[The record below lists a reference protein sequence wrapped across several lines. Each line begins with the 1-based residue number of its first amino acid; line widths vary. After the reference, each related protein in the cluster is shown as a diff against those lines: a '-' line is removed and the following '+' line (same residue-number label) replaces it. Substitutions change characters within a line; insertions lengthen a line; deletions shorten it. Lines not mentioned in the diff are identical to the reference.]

1 MGLSHCPGILKGP
14 AVPESPP
21 VAKPRRFR
29 RRPAVHR
36 LQSVWRGAPVTVWF
50 LVLFWILGLLTST
63 IVSGPAAQWRVHV
76 AASAHSLPNHWWA
89 ILAAAFWA
97 KNLVGYLGGTALVL
111 LACIPLERQMGSKN
125 FSVAA
130 VLTQIAG
137 LLAAAGFWE
146 ATQVLMGSWAREVSG
161 LFYLG
166 PSAFVCGTAM
176 AATAS
181 MGALWRRR
189 IRLGLFGLL
198 ILLALY
204 SGGFADLGRLGAG
217 AAGALLGPILL
228 GRRPRLVRPVS
239 SRHEGR
245 VLVALLVAVSAVGPV
260 VAGLVPHAVGPLAV
274 LRFLFTDIR
283 PVDPQTLRILCA
295 VPAQH
300 RDCEAAH
307 LQLRAGAG
315 AIFMAIV
322 PSFLLLLLAEG
333 LRRGRRFAWAGVLV
347 VQAGLSLLALTT
359 LVGVLQAAGPD
370 TVAGELVDASQPG
383 YTTQPLALVVP
394 LLVPVMLFGVLL
406 ACRGL
411 FPVAAP
417 RGTYSRLGLQ
427 LLALAGVLSLVY
439 IVAGLALASGFAP
452 VPAAADL
459 LADAPDRFLPLGF
472 IADIPPAFFPQSTPA
487 VLLYEGVGIVFWA
500 VTGVLVLKSFVRPS
514 PPRHGDNKER
524 ALAILKSQEGSS
536 LSWMT
541 TWAGNTYWFSRTG
554 QSFIAYR
561 VIAGI
566 ALTVAGP
573 VGPKNFTSA
582 VVEEFYSYC
591 RTNGWT
597 PCFYSVSADVR
608 AAAAGLGWDCVQ
620 VAQETVLPLDSLSFK
635 GKRFQDVRTA
645 LNNAAKAGIRAE
657 WVRYPTAGLSI
668 QTQILAISEEWVADR
683 KMPEMGFTLGGLD
696 ELNDPEV
703 RCLLA
708 IDTQQQVHAVT
719 SWLPVYRNGQ
729 IVGWTLDF
737 MRRRSAGF
745 RPAVEFLI
753 ASAAMS
759 LKNEGCEFI
768 SLSGAPLARLTQA
781 LPPDETPSSPPL
793 SPSSTAGLDRL
804 LDRLGSALEPVYGF
818 RSLLAFKSKFHPR
831 YVPLFMVYPDSAAL
845 PGIAN
850 ALTRAYLPEL
860 SLGEGVR
867 LLRSILGEPV
877 GAVGRARSR
886 PE

>member
-1 MGLSHCPGILKGP
+1 M
-14 AVPESPP
+14 A
-21 VAKPRRFR
+21 
-29 RRPAVHR
+29 
-36 LQSVWRGAPVTVWF
+36 AP
-50 LVLFWILGLLTST
+50 
-63 IVSGPAAQWRVHV
+63 
-76 AASAHSLPNHWWA
+76 
-89 ILAAAFWA
+89 FWA
-97 KNLVGYLGGTALVL
+97 RDLLGYVVGTVLVL
-111 LACIPLERQMGSKN
+111 LACIPLERQMGSRK
-125 FSVAA
+125 FCVAA
-130 VLTQIAG
+130 VVTQVAG
-137 LLAAAGFWE
+137 ILAAAGFWE
-146 ATQVLMGSWAREVSG
+146 ATRALTGNWARAMSG
-161 LFYLG
+161 TFILG
-166 PSAFVCGTAM
+166 PSVFICGTAM

-181 MGALWRRR
+181 MGPLWRRR

-204 SGGFADLGRLGAG
+204 NGGFADLARLGAG
-217 AAGALLGPILL
+217 AAGALLGPVLL

-260 VAGLVPHAVGPLAV
+260 VAGLAPHAVGPLSV

-283 PVDPQTLRILCA
+283 PVDAQALQEICA

-322 PSFLLLLLAEG
+322 PSFLLLLLSEG

-347 VQAGLSLLALTT
+347 VQAGLSLLALVT

-383 YTTQPLALVVP
+383 HSTQPLALVVP
-394 LLVPVMLFGVLL
+394 LLLPVMIFGVLL
-406 ACRGL
+406 ACRTL
-411 FPVAAP
+411 FPVTAP
-417 RGTYSRLGLQ
+417 PGTYSRLALQ
-427 LLALAGVLSLVY
+427 VLGLAGVLGLIYVG
-439 IVAGLALASGFAP
+439 AGLVLAAEFTP
-452 VPAAADL
+452 VPALADL
-459 LADAPDRFLPLGF
+459 VADAPDRFLPLGF
-472 IADIPPAFFPQSTPA
+472 TADVPPAFFPEGTLA

-500 VTGVLVLKSFVRPS
+500 VTGVLVLKSFVRPTH
-514 PPRHGDNKER
+514 PRHPEDQDK
-524 ALAILKSQEGSS
+524 AVAILTSQEGSS
-536 LSWMT
+536 ISWMT

-566 ALTVAGP
+566 ALTAGGP
-573 VGPKNFTSA
+573 VGPKNLTPA
-582 VVEEFYSYC
+582 VVNEFYGYC
-591 RTNGWT
+591 RSNGWT
-597 PCFYSVSADVR
+597 PCFYSVAPEVR
-608 AAAAGLGWDCVQ
+608 AAAAGLGWDSVQ

-645 LNNAAKAGIRAE
+645 LNNAAKAGIHAE

-683 KMPEMGFTLGGLD
+683 KLPEMGFTLGGLD

-708 IDTQQQVHAVT
+708 IDAHQQVHAVT
-719 SWLPVYRNGQ
+719 SWLPVYRNGR

-759 LKNEGCEFI
+759 LKDEGCDFI
-768 SLSGAPLARLTQA
+768 SLSGAPLARVAQA
-781 LPPDETPSSPPL
+781 PPQDETPARLPA
-793 SPSSTAGLDRL
+793 TAGLDRL
-804 LDRLGSALEPVYGF
+804 LDLLGSALEPVYGF
-818 RSLLAFKSKFHPR
+818 RSLLAFKSKFHPL

-860 SLGEGVR
+860 SLGEGFR
-867 LLRSILGEPV
+867 LLRSILSKRTRTV
-877 GAVGRARSR
+877 ARAGRRL
-886 PE
+886 E

>member
-1 MGLSHCPGILKGP
+1 M
-14 AVPESPP
+14 PESPP
-21 VAKPRRFR
+21 VAKPRQFR
-29 RRPAVHR
+29 RRRQVRWLP
-36 LQSVWRGAPVTVWF
+36 SVLRGAPVTVSF
-50 LVLFWILGLLTST
+50 VAVFWILGLLSST
-63 IVSGPAAQWRVHV
+63 IVSGPAVQWRADV
-76 AASAHSLPNHWWA
+76 AATAQSLPNHWWA
-89 ILAAAFWA
+89 VLAAAFWA
-97 KNLVGYLGGTALVL
+97 RNLLGYVMGTALVL
-111 LACIPLERQMGSKN
+111 LAGIPLERQVGSKN

-130 VLTQIAG
+130 ILTQIAG
-137 LLAAAGFWE
+137 MLAAAGFWE
-146 ATQVLMGSWAREVSG
+146 ATRALTGSWAREMSG
-161 LFYLG
+161 LFFLG
-166 PSAFVCGTAM
+166 PSAFLCGTAM

-189 IRLGLFGLL
+189 IRLGVFGLL

-260 VAGLVPHAVGPLAV
+260 VAGLVPHAVGPLSV

-283 PVDPQTLRILCA
+283 PVDPQTLKGICA

-347 VQAGLSLLALTT
+347 VQTGLSLLALTT

-383 YTTQPLALVVP
+383 HSTQPLALVVP

-406 ACRGL
+406 ACRRL

-417 RGTYSRLGLQ
+417 RGTYTR
-427 LLALAGVLSLVY
+427 LALQVLGMAGVLSLVY
-439 IVAGLALASGFAP
+439 IGAGLALAPDFTP
-452 VPAAADL
+452 IPAAADL

-472 IADIPPAFFPQSTPA
+472 TADVPPAFFPQTTLA

-514 PPRHGDNKER
+514 QPQHGDDKER
-524 ALAILKSQEGSS
+524 ALAILKSEEGSS
-536 LSWMT
+536 ISWMT
-541 TWAGNTYWFSRTG
+541 TWAGNTYWFSATG
-554 QSFIAYR
+554 QSFISYR

-566 ALTVAGP
+566 ALTVGGP
-573 VGPKNFTSA
+573 VGPKNQTA
-582 VVEEFYSYC
+582 TVVEEFFEYC
-591 RTNGWT
+591 RSSGWT
-597 PCFYSVSADVR
+597 PCFYSVSAEVR
-608 AAAAGLGWDCVQ
+608 NVASGLGWDSAQ

-635 GKRFQDVRTA
+635 GKIFQDVRTA
-645 LNNAAKAGIRAE
+645 LNNAAKAGIHAE

-683 KMPEMGFTLGGLD
+683 TMPEMGFTLGGLD

-708 IDTQQQVHAVT
+708 IDAHQQVHAVT
-719 SWLPVYRNGQ
+719 SWLPVYRNGR
-729 IVGWTLDF
+729 IEGWTLDF
-737 MRRRSAGF
+737 MRRRRTGF

-753 ASAAMS
+753 ASAALS
-759 LKNEGCEFI
+759 LKSEGCDFI
-768 SLSGAPLARLTQA
+768 SLSGAPLARASPDLHLDVTPTG
-781 LPPDETPSSPPL
+781 PPA
-793 SPSSTAGLDRL
+793 TAGLDRL

-818 RSLLAFKSKFHPR
+818 RSLLAFKGKFHPS
-831 YVPLFMVYPDSAAL
+831 YVPLFMAYPDSAAL
-845 PGIAN
+845 PGIGN
-850 ALTRAYLPEL
+850 ALTRAYLPDL
-860 SLGEGVR
+860 SLGEGFRLVR
-867 LLRSILGEPV
+867 NILSEHV
-877 GAVGRARSR
+877 GAAGRSGRQA
-886 PE
+886 E

>member
-1 MGLSHCPGILKGP
+1 MGLSNCPEILKGCI
-14 AVPESPP
+14 VPESPP

-29 RRPAVHR
+29 RRSLVRWLLPV
-36 LQSVWRGAPVTVWF
+36 LRGAPVTVSF
-50 LVLFWILGLLTST
+50 VVLFWILGLLSST
-63 IVSGPAAQWRVHV
+63 IISGPAVQWRANV
-76 AASAHSLPNHWWA
+76 AATAHSLPTHWWA
-89 ILAAAFWA
+89 VLAAAFWA
-97 KNLVGYLGGTALVL
+97 RNLLGYVTGTVLVL
-111 LACIPLERQMGSKN
+111 LVCIPLERQMGSKN

-130 VLTQIAG
+130 VVTQIAG
-137 LLAAAGFWE
+137 MLAAAGFWE
-146 ATQVLMGSWAREVSG
+146 ATQLLMGSWAREMSG
-161 LFYLG
+161 LFFLG
-166 PSAFVCGTAM
+166 PSAFICGTAM

-228 GRRPRLVRPVS
+228 GRRPRLVRPIS

-274 LRFLFTDIR
+274 LRYLFTDIR
-283 PVDPQTLRILCA
+283 PVDPQTLQKICA

-300 RDCEAAH
+300 RACEAAH

-347 VQAGLSLLALTT
+347 VQAGLSVLAFTA
-359 LVGVLQAAGPD
+359 LVGVLQAAGPN
-370 TVAGELVDASQPG
+370 TVAGALVDASQPG
-383 YTTQPLALVVP
+383 HTTQPLALVVP
-394 LLVPVMLFGVLL
+394 LLVPVMIFGVVL
-406 ACRGL
+406 ACRRL
-411 FPVAAP
+411 FPVTAP
-417 RGTYSRLGLQ
+417 HGTYSRLALQ

-439 IVAGLALASGFAP
+439 IGAGLVLAPGFTP

-459 LADAPDRFLPLGF
+459 LADTPDRFLPLGF
-472 IADIPPAFFPQSTPA
+472 VVDVPPAFFPLSTPA

-514 PPRHGDNKER
+514 QPRHGDDKER
-524 ALAILKSQEGSS
+524 ALAILKSEDGSS
-536 LSWMT
+536 ISWMT
-541 TWAGNTYWFSRTG
+541 TWAGNTYWFSATG
-554 QSFIAYR
+554 RSFVAYR

-566 ALTVAGP
+566 ALTVGGP
-573 VGPKNFTSA
+573 VGPRNLTAA
-582 VVEEFYSYC
+582 VVTEFSEYC
-591 RTNGWT
+591 RSNGWT
-597 PCFYSVSADVR
+597 PCFYSVSAEVR
-608 AAAAGLGWDCVQ
+608 DAASRLGWDSVQ

-635 GKRFQDVRTA
+635 GKRFQDIRTA
-645 LNNAAKAGIRAE
+645 LNNAAKAGIHAE

-683 KMPEMGFTLGGLD
+683 TMPEMGFTLGGLD

-708 IDTQQQVHAVT
+708 VDDQQHVHAVT
-719 SWLPVYRNGQ
+719 SWLPVYRNGR

-737 MRRRSAGF
+737 MRRRSTGF

-759 LKNEGCEFI
+759 LQGEGCDFI
-768 SLSGAPLARLTQA
+768 SLSGAPLARVAPAFHPEATSEGPA
-781 LPPDETPSSPPL
+781 EA
-793 SPSSTAGLDRL
+793 AGLDRL

-818 RSLLAFKSKFHPR
+818 RSLLAFKSKFHPV
-831 YVPLFMVYPDSAAL
+831 YVPLFMAYPDSAAL
-845 PGIAN
+845 PGIGN
-850 ALTRAYLPEL
+850 ALTRAYLPDL
-860 SLGEGVR
+860 SLGEGFR
-867 LLRSILGEPV
+867 ILRSILSEHV
-877 GAVGRARSR
+877 GTVGRAGRR
-886 PE
+886 